1 LVEDNFY
8 ATIKFKS
15 GEEIFAQIAASE
27 EEDRTMLLVSN
38 PITVEE
44 VKMKGRTFGYK
55 FEPWLKTTKEDMFVI
70 DMENVLTMSESEDM
84 EMICYYQDFVR
95 RNNKNSLT
103 KLDRKMG
110 HLGSVN
116 EAKKSLEKIFNID
129 TAPKE

>member
-1 LVEDNFY
+1 
-8 ATIKFKS
+8 
-15 GEEIFAQIAASE
+15 
-27 EEDRTMLLVSN
+27 
-38 PITVEE
+38 
-44 VKMKGRTFGYK
+44 
-55 FEPWLKTTKEDMFVI
+55 
-70 DMENVLTMSESEDM
+70 MENVLTMSESEDM

-95 RNNKNSLT
+95 RNNKNSHT

>member
-1 LVEDNFY
+1 LIEDNFY

-27 EEDRTMLLVSN
+27 EEDRTMLLVSH

-44 VKMKGRTFGYK
+44 VKVKGRIFGYK

-84 EMICYYQDFVR
+84 EMICYYQDFIR
-95 RNNKNSLT
+95 KHNKDSNT

-110 HLGSVN
+110 HLGNVN
-116 EAKKSLEKIFNID
+116 DAKKLLEELFNMNP
-129 TAPKE
+129 ASKE